1 MDLQEASLKHKVL
14 TLCIFKW
21 LGFFVAVLCTGD
33 QEAPYYGDKSKPKEL
48 GYYYTRN
55 KWIVCLLPFPIPHAA
70 IAI

>member
-1 MDLQEASLKHKVL
+1 MH
-14 TLCIFKW
+14 FKW

-33 QEAPYYGDKSKPKEL
+33 QEAPYYGDKSNPKGL